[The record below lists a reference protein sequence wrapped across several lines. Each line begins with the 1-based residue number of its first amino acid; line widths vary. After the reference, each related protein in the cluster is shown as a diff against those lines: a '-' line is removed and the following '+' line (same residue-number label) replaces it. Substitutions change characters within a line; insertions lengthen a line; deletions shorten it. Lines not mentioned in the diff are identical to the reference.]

1 MEGILECALCLPSIG
16 WDQGRTIRR
25 AAQDDRPQC
34 GLLLPVCGRGIAV
47 TVLTLPRL
55 LGLHSPREYTGS
67 GWLRACAGTLPLVL
81 GIANNATGYRDP

>member
-47 TVLTLPRL
+47 TMLTLPRL
-55 LGLHSPREYTGS
+55 LGLHSPQRVHWIRLAQG
-67 GWLRACAGTLPLVL
+67 LRRHPTVGF
-81 GIANNATGYRDP
+81 GHS